1 MKKQVAQYLN
11 EIVSI
16 TIMLLMAIALIA
28 GPATPVSGG
37 ADDGSDRHDIVD
49 ADHISHGSA
58 HHLGGNYNP
67 V

>member
-1 MKKQVAQYLN
+1 VKNKVAQYLN

-37 ADDGSDRHDIVD
+37 ADDGSDRVPYQAVRVPGDE
-49 ADHISHGSA
+49 
-58 HHLGGNYNP
+58 
-67 V
+67 